1 MRSLLRDFDAIAA
14 SDAPV
19 LLTGES
25 GTGKELVA
33 CALHRRNG
41 RRDRPFVALNCAAFP
56 ETLLEAELFGYERGA
71 FTGALRR
78 RVGRFEAA
86 DGGTLFLDE
95 VAEMSPATQTKL
107 LRVLQEGT
115 VEPLGTN
122 QPVRVDVRIVSATH
136 RDLKADLESRR
147 FRRDLYHRLK
157 VLEVRLPPLRERRE
171 DLAALVRFFLQ
182 RFAPASRIPRLAP
195 RVWAALA
202 GYAYPGNVRELEH
215 ALQHAVVMAQGG
227 PIQLE
232 HLPPEMGPS
241 VPTAGVD
248 VAAVAPLRDAMCA
261 FERQHLVQALRAV
274 GGRRTSAARM
284 LGISR
289 KSLWEKIRMHRIE
302 TLEYASERAA
312 RIETRIPSREP
323 PRASAQV
330 DASDGPRV

>member
-1 MRSLLRDFDAIAA
+1 
-14 SDAPV
+14 
-19 LLTGES
+19 
-25 GTGKELVA
+25 
-33 CALHRRNG
+33 LHRRNG

-122 QPVRVDVRIVSATH
+122 QSVRVDVRIVSATH
-136 RDLKADLESRR
+136 RDLQADLETRR

-157 VLEVRLPPLRERRE
+157 VLEVRLSPLRERRE
-171 DLAALVRFFLQ
+171 DLPALVRYFLQ
-182 RFAPASRIPRLAP
+182 RFSPGGRIPRLAP

-202 GYAYPGNVRELEH
+202 RYSYPGNVRELEH
-215 ALQHAVVMAQGG
+215 ALQHAVVMARGG
-227 PIQLE
+227 PILLE
-232 HLPPEMGPS
+232 HLPPEIAPS
-241 VPTAGVD
+241 APRDGGEVAG
-248 VAAVAPLRDAMCA
+248 VAPLRDAMCA
-261 FERQHLVQALRAV
+261 FERQHLVQALRAT
-274 GGRRTSAARM
+274 GGRRTSAAQM
-284 LGISR
+284 LGTSR

-302 TLEYASERAA
+302 TLEYAGERAS
-312 RIETRIPSREP
+312 RMETRYRSHEPTRSRTHV
-323 PRASAQV
+323 A
-330 DASDGPRV
+330 ASDDQRV